1 MNFGI
6 GQLFLNQDSRNL
18 GSNPQKKSRKFN
30 LERRRSFEF
39 IALCSSRGYQSWLCW
54 NSRQLVVAVE
64 RGAVNVVLLLLVR

>member
-6 GQLFLNQDSRNL
+6 GQLLKNQDARNP

-39 IALCSSRGYQSWLCW
+39 IALCRVGVIRVGFVGTRGS
-54 NSRQLVVAVE
+54 
-64 RGAVNVVLLLLVR
+64 